1 MKDAAKML
9 TGNWQDNWFV
19 KNIGYEIPLVGPFLK
34 ETEIARAIRST
45 LKSTC
50 MLVGGVTFMITD
62 PFDSMAMG
70 EVPATSAAK
79 MAGGMTLGMM
89 PGNIAYNIL
98 DSATTSAYNCA
109 VSFYQQKTDDTG
121 KYSTF
126 EMGKGHDAT

>member
-1 MKDAAKML
+1 MKGAAKMH
-9 TGNWQDNWFV
+9 TGNWRNNWFV

-34 ETEIARAIRST
+34 ETELAKAVRGA

-50 MLVGGVTFMITD
+50 MLVGGVAFMITD

-70 EVPATSAAK
+70 EAPATSAGK
-79 MAGGMTLGMM
+79 MAGGMALGMM
-89 PGNIAYNIL
+89 AGNVAYNIL

-109 VSFYQQKTDDTG
+109 VSFYQQKTDDAG
-121 KYSTF
+121 QYSTL